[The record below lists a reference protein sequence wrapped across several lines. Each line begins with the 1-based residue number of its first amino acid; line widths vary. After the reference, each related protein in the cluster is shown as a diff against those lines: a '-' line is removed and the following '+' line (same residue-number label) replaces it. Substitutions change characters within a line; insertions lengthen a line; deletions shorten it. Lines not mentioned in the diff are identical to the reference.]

1 MECGSKWW
9 WKNKAETGNYK
20 IKGKFS
26 IQFNFWMNKEYC
38 QNNRS
43 LGISYSYDE
52 RLVVRFYTECFR
64 LQSESIL
71 EGSMQYG

>member
-1 MECGSKWW
+1 
-9 WKNKAETGNYK
+9 
-20 IKGKFS
+20 
-26 IQFNFWMNKEYC
+26 MNKEYC

-52 RLVVRFYTECFR
+52 RLVVRFYTKCFR